1 MDRHHWTSKDV
12 IGAVQALLFTA
23 FLTALFAVAI
33 WGFWALVY
41 AMEPKASTKNTGSPV
56 VGTARV

>member
-12 IGAVQALLFTA
+12 LGAVHALLVTA

-33 WGFWALVY
+33 WGFWACVY
-41 AMEPKASTKNTGSPV
+41 ALEPKATTKNPGSPV